1 MTTFADQEQQGQ
13 QQNNPAPLPSL
24 PKPQRGSKA
33 VVETIVAKLLMQA
46 LNAVTGILTARALL
60 PTGRG
65 QLAAMTLWSMFI
77 AGMTTLGVP
86 LAMVYAIR
94 RWPEMRGSLMTTGL
108 LMVTVLGTLA
118 GLVGAIF
125 LPHWMHQYPEWVVRD
140 AQFLMVITPLCSI
153 SFAERSI
160 LEAHSTFTALNLTQV
175 FQPAVTIVGLFA
187 LFFLHKLTVLS
198 AAIAYAVAIVPVVVY
213 LGFEIRPLLSAAA
226 KPTVAAAKLLLGYGI
241 RAYGSDLLGTLAFQ
255 VDQIL
260 VITNLTPADMGSYV
274 VMLSLSRMFN
284 IFQNSVSTVLFP
296 KTAGES
302 PEKVLEMVG
311 RAARVSVCITGA
323 ATASVAI
330 VGPTLMR
337 IFYGKDY
344 TTAIGCLR
352 LLLVEV
358 TVSGLTQVLSQ
369 AFFSL
374 GRPGINTILQGIGLS
389 LSVPLMVVLIPR
401 YGLDG
406 AAASLLVSTIARLV
420 LVCFSFPRFLH
431 VKLPSLRPRI
441 ADFEMLLRSIRR
453 RKPQNA

>member
-1 MTTFADQEQQGQ
+1 MMTSAGQEQDAPRSDV
-13 QQNNPAPLPSL
+13 PATATV

-33 VVETIVAKLLMQA
+33 VVQTIVAKLMMQA

-86 LAMVYAIR
+86 TAMVYAIR
-94 RWPEMRGSLMTTGL
+94 KWPEMRGSLMTSGL
-108 LMVTVLGTLA
+108 LMISVLGTLA
-118 GLVGAIF
+118 GIFGAIF
-125 LPHWMHQYPEWVVRD
+125 LPHWMHQYPLWVVRD
-140 AQFLMVITPLCSI
+140 AQFLMVVTPLCSI

-175 FQPAVTIVGLFA
+175 FQPAITIAGLFT
-187 LFFLHKLTVLS
+187 LFFLHRLTVLN
-198 AAIAYAVAIVPVVVY
+198 AAFAYAVAIVPVVVY

-226 KPTVAAAKLLLGYGI
+226 KPTIEAAKLLLGYGV

-302 PEKVLEMVG
+302 EETVLAMVG
-311 RAARVSVCITGA
+311 RAARVSVCITAA

-352 LLLVEV
+352 LLLIEV

-389 LSVPLMVVLIPR
+389 LSVPLMIVLIPR

-406 AAASLLVSTIARLV
+406 AAASLLTSTVARLV
-420 LVCFSFPRFLH
+420 LVCLSFPRFLH
-431 VKLPSLRPRI
+431 VQLPSLRPRA
-441 ADFEMLLRSIRR
+441 ADFEVLMHAVRP
-453 RKPQNA
+453 RKASGNA